1 VNWRR
6 NVHAGE
12 GLTLLLAA
20 AAFFCILTSYYI
32 IRPVRDALIGASGSR
47 SLPLTYSITFLVML
61 LATPLFGALVRR
73 YPRRRLI
80 IWSFGFFIATLVGFA
95 PVFSYQALIGVRML
109 ATVFFVWAS
118 VFPLFVV
125 SLFWSFMADIW
136 DSTQARR
143 LFAYVAFGG
152 ALGTLVGPQL
162 TTRLVEWIGVS
173 PLLLVSAVLLALSLG
188 AMLLIDAPGG
198 EQAASDDAAIG
209 GTLWAGLRQV
219 FTQPFVRSMAVL
231 MLLGD
236 GIGTL
241 AYALMA
247 DYTKTHFVH
256 AAART
261 AFYGNLDFSANLI
274 CAVTQLLFTRWVLV
288 RKGPTWGLVIP
299 SLISVVLLLAVF
311 AFGSDAVVWPFSAVP
326 LLAVM
331 LVVHRGLAYGMYKPA
346 SDALYTRAAREARYK
361 GKNFVETAV
370 WRFGDVVI
378 TSALDLLRALQVG
391 IGTIALAATSL
402 AGLAAW
408 IGSRVGRSP
417 DLAAEDDQ
425 PPVATAPSRGG

>member
-1 VNWRR
+1 MNWRR
-6 NVHAGE
+6 DVRAE
-12 GLTLLLAA
+12 ERLTLLLAA

-32 IRPVRDALIGASGSR
+32 IRPVRDALVGAVGSR
-47 SLPLTYSITFLVML
+47 SLPLTYSITL
-61 LATPLFGALVRR
+61 LATLALTPLFAALVRR
-73 YPRRRLI
+73 FPRRRLI
-80 IWSFGFFIATLVGFA
+80 AWSFSFFIVCLVGFVPA
-95 PVFSYQALIGVRML
+95 FLHQAVVGTRLLGR
-109 ATVFFVWAS
+109 VFFVWAS

-136 DSTQARR
+136 DSGQARR

-152 ALGTLVGPQL
+152 ALGTLVGPRL
-162 TTRLVEWIGVS
+162 TTGLVGLLGVA
-173 PLLLVSAVLLALSLG
+173 PLLLVSALLLALALG
-188 AMLLIDAPGG
+188 ALRLIDGAPGTPG
-198 EQAASDDAAIG
+198 AEGAAIG

-219 FTQPFVRSMAVL
+219 LAQPFLRSMAAL
-231 MLLGD
+231 MLLSD

-247 DYTKTHFVH
+247 DYTRAHFGSE
-256 AAART
+256 AART

-274 CAVTQLLFTRWVLV
+274 CALTQLLVTRWVLV
-288 RKGPTWGLVIP
+288 RRGPVWGLVLP
-299 SLISVVLLLAVF
+299 SLANVLLLLAVF
-311 AFGSDAVVWPFSAVP
+311 GFGADTRVWPLQAVP

-331 LVVHRGLAYGMYKPA
+331 LVVNRGLTYGMHKPA
-346 SDALYTRAAREARYK
+346 SDAMYTRAAREARFK

-378 TSALDLLRALQVG
+378 TSALDALRALQVG
-391 IGTIALAATSL
+391 VGSIALAATGL

-417 DLAAEDDQ
+417 DLTADDDGALPA
-425 PPVATAPSRGG
+425 PPRGG